1 MDQETRTPRLGGRPR
16 GTTLD
21 EVAEHAGCSRMTVS
35 RVLRGHGSFSADA
48 KRRVLDAV
56 EAVGYVPNRL
66 AGALASARSTQV
78 AVIIPTIGNIV
89 FTEVMSGIN
98 AELVEA
104 GLQGVLGVTEYDAE
118 REESLV
124 EGMLA
129 WRPAGLIIAG
139 LEHGSQTRRLLAK
152 AGIPVVE
159 IMDVDGE
166 PVDMCVGLSHVE
178 AGRVTARHFIARGY
192 QRIGYVACDLS
203 LDLRAGKRLKGFE
216 EVLSAHGRAIT
227 VRRELPLP
235 TSVPAGQTALAEL
248 MADHRSLD
256 AVYFS
261 NDDLAI
267 GAVLH
272 CLSAGI
278 AMPERV
284 AIAGFNGLTIGQLLP
299 HRLTTV
305 SSPRVIIGR
314 QAARCVVERLAGKEA
329 PERIDT
335 GFEFLAGHTA

>member
-1 MDQETRTPRLGGRPR
+1 MDKQARTPRLRGRPR
-16 GTTLD
+16 VTTLD
-21 EVAEHAGCSRMTVS
+21 EVAEHAGVSRMTVS

-104 GLQGVLGVTEYDAE
+104 GLQGVLGVTEYEAG
-118 REESLV
+118 REEALV
-124 EGMLA
+124 EGMLS

-139 LEHGSQTRRLLAK
+139 LEHGGQTRRLLAK

-159 IMDVDGE
+159 IMDVDDE

-178 AGRVTARHFIARGY
+178 AGHVTARHFVARGY
-192 QRIGYVACDLS
+192 TRIGYVACDLA

-216 EVLSAHGRAIT
+216 EVLSAHGLAIAVT
-227 VRRELPLP
+227 RELPLP
-235 TSVPAGQTALAEL
+235 TSVPAGQVALAEL
-248 MADHRSLD
+248 MADHPDLD

-278 AMPERV
+278 AMPDTI
-284 AIAGFNGLTIGQLLP
+284 AIAGFNGLVIGQLLP
-299 HRLTTV
+299 RRLTTV
-305 SSPRVIIGR
+305 RSPRFSMGR
-314 QAARCVVERLAGKEA
+314 QAARCVVDRLAGKDA

-335 GFEFLAGHTA
+335 GFEFLAGETA

>member
-1 MDQETRTPRLGGRPR
+1 MDKQARTPRLRGRPR
-16 GTTLD
+16 VTTLD
-21 EVAEHAGCSRMTVS
+21 EVAEHAGVSRMTVS

-104 GLQGVLGVTEYDAE
+104 GLQGVLGVTEYEAG
-118 REESLV
+118 REEALV
-124 EGMLA
+124 EGMLS

-139 LEHGSQTRRLLAK
+139 LEHGGQTRRLLKK
-152 AGIPVVE
+152 AAIPVVE
-159 IMDVDGE
+159 IMDVDDE
-166 PVDMCVGLSHVE
+166 PVDMSWGCRAWKLGASRRAISSPAATPL
-178 AGRVTARHFIARGY
+178 
-192 QRIGYVACDLS
+192 GYVACDLA

-216 EVLSAHGRAIT
+216 EVLSAHGVAIA
-227 VRRELPLP
+227 VKRELPLP
-235 TSVPAGQTALAEL
+235 TSVPAGQVALAEL
-248 MADHRSLD
+248 MADHPDLD

-278 AMPERV
+278 AMPDTI
-284 AIAGFNGLTIGQLLP
+284 AIAGFNGLVIGQLLP
-299 HRLTTV
+299 R
-305 SSPRVIIGR
+305 R
-314 QAARCVVERLAGKEA
+314 
-329 PERIDT
+329 
-335 GFEFLAGHTA
+335 